1 MFLFC
6 IFLTCRFFC
15 FFHSFL
21 SPFSYNCY
29 SIFLLCVPRFS
40 KLFFLHLP
48 SAIPTLDL
56 HLFSQPT
63 DLSLVGKQCSLFL
76 LVMRCSHLLGERRTS
91 QTSFPFSSM
100 RAFYRNVVQVWWAQI
115 ASSCFHRMGYRGCT
129 FHSLPCIEPY
139 HSVKMM
145 RITAAEGWSLRAGGG
160 NK

>member
-48 SAIPTLDL
+48 SAIPTLEL

-63 DLSLVGKQCSLFL
+63 DLSLVGKQCSFFASNAL
-76 LVMRCSHLLGERRTS
+76 
-91 QTSFPFSSM
+91 FSSVGWKKDQPN
-100 RAFYRNVVQVWWAQI
+100 FFPILLHEGLLPYVVQVWWAQI